1 MANFLKQR
9 VASLFSPRGK
19 LRYALSLIE
28 AGEVGRAFAPLSAA
42 ATAGIPEA
50 QFRVG
55 RAYLDGA
62 GVPVSREEGARWIE
76 RAAEAGWVE
85 AQVVLATLHLFGLVV
100 SGGSGS
106 AVFSIGPSQQ
116 DAKPD
121 YERAAQWASRAAEAG
136 SPDGQALLGYILTSG
151 PAEMRDLD
159 VADGWYARSAE
170 AGCPQG
176 HLGVA
181 LAQLRNALDAEGQQK
196 AATSLAKAA
205 EGGLGT
211 ALYLLGVMTERGA
224 GVKQDVSAATEL
236 YRQAAERRVRSG
248 EARYGLALME
258 GRGVERNTARGE
270 SWLRRAALGG
280 DAEAAALVGDLYS
293 RGGDLP
299 PNYAEAASW
308 YGRAAA
314 AGHAASAR
322 ARGLRYRTGARVQRA
337 PAAAAP
343 RRTTRCRSSFR
354 VGFCRTSRR
363 FSPSSWPR
371 TGC

>member
-9 VASLFSPRGK
+9 AASLFSPRGK

-85 AQVVLATLHLFGLVV
+85 AQVVLATLHLFGLV

-106 AVFSIGPSQQ
+106 AVFSPSLSQQ

-121 YERAAQWASRAAEAG
+121 YERAGHWASRAAEAG

-151 PAEMRDLD
+151 PVELRDLD
-159 VADGWYARSAE
+159 TADGWYARSAE

-176 HLGVA
+176 
-181 LAQLRNALDAEGQQK
+181 
-196 AATSLAKAA
+196 
-205 EGGLGT
+205 
-211 ALYLLGVMTERGA
+211 
-224 GVKQDVSAATEL
+224 
-236 YRQAAERRVRSG
+236 
-248 EARYGLALME
+248 
-258 GRGVERNTARGE
+258 
-270 SWLRRAALGG
+270 
-280 DAEAAALVGDLYS
+280 
-293 RGGDLP
+293 
-299 PNYAEAASW
+299 
-308 YGRAAA
+308 
-314 AGHAASAR
+314 
-322 ARGLRYRTGARVQRA
+322 
-337 PAAAAP
+337 
-343 RRTTRCRSSFR
+343 
-354 VGFCRTSRR
+354 
-363 FSPSSWPR
+363 
-371 TGC
+371 